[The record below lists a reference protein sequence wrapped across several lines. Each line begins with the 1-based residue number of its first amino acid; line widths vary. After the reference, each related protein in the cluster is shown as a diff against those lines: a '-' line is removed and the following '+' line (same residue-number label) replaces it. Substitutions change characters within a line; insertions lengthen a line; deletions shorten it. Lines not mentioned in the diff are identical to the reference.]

1 MIKDF
6 SQKIKELRKKS
17 EYTQS
22 QLAAILGVSRT
33 SVANWEAGTRMPS
46 TDTISK
52 VSVIFNV
59 TPSYLLGM
67 TPKLSY
73 TELAVH
79 TIDLSELN
87 SAGIQKLIEYYR
99 YLAMDEKYNSK

>member
-1 MIKDF
+1 MIKGF
-6 SQKIKELRKKS
+6 SKKIKDLRTKS
-17 EYTQS
+17 GYSQA

-52 VSVIFNV
+52 ASVIFDV

-67 TPKLSY
+67 APKLSSA
-73 TELAVH
+73 ELAVC
-79 TIDLSELN
+79 TIDLSKLN
-87 SAGIQKLIEYYR
+87 SAGIQKLVEYYR
-99 YLAMDEKYNSK
+99 YLVMDNKYNSK